1 MSKNRKKHLAL
12 LLCLLLCLS
21 LLPAM
26 SFAEEDTAA
35 IAEEGLEAHPA
46 AIAEAEEDVIT
57 EEDDT
62 PVIPETEEGDVLIED
77 DADDAALE
85 ADEPEADPER
95 KDSGADPVEG
105 FVRRGYS
112 LILGRGADEVG
123 LNYWMN
129 QLKSGQLTG
138 AGFVKGFLD
147 SDEFRAKGASD
158 TEVISIFYRVM
169 MDREPDAG
177 GMAYWMSILDKG
189 VSYAYIINGFAA
201 SDEFGGICAASGIT
215 AGSVPLTEARDQNVQ
230 VTAFV
235 NRNYLYA
242 LRRKGEPDGLNY
254 WTAALLNETKTPQ
267 QTAEEFVFSEE
278 CIGRGLND
286 RDFLDMLYHLY
297 MDRDPDAG
305 GLQYWISELNAGM
318 PRTEVAAEFAQSDE
332 FKAIVASYG
341 LPEEPSTEEFVRDW
355 VTYEVLDGG
364 ILRVRSYDGTAT
376 SLTIPQTV
384 EGYTVVEIGTSAF
397 EGNQVLQSIDLP
409 DSIQTIGRRAF
420 KDCSN
425 LRSMS

>member
-1 MSKNRKKHLAL
+1 MKMKKILTL
-12 LLCLLLCLS
+12 LLCLVLCLS
-21 LLPAM
+21 LFPAV
-26 SFAEEDTAA
+26 SFAEEGTAA
-35 IAEEGLEAHPA
+35 IAEEILEADPA

-62 PVIPETEEGDVLIED
+62 PVIPGTEEGDVLIED
-77 DADDAALE
+77 DAEDAVLE
-85 ADEPEADPER
+85 ANEPEADPER
-95 KDSGADPVEG
+95 KDGSADPVEG

-112 LILGRGADEVG
+112 LILGRGADEGG

-169 MDREPDAG
+169 MDRGPDAG

-215 AGSVPLTEARDQNVQ
+215 PGSVPLTEARDQNAQ

-242 LRRKGEPDGLNY
+242 LRRKGEPDGLND
-254 WTAALLNETKTPQ
+254 WTGKLLNKVQTPKQ
-267 QTAEEFVFSEE
+267 VANDFVFSEE
-278 CIGRGLND
+278 CINRGLND
-286 RDFLDMLYHLY
+286 RDFVDMLYHLY
-297 MDRDPDAG
+297 MDRDPDEG
-305 GLQYWISELNAGM
+305 GLQYWVSELNAGT
-318 PRTEVAAEFAQSDE
+318 PREEAAAGFADSPEFRE
-332 FKAIVASYG
+332 IVKSYG
-341 LPEEPSTEEFVRDW
+341 L
-355 VTYEVLDGG
+355 
-364 ILRVRSYDGTAT
+364 
-376 SLTIPQTV
+376 
-384 EGYTVVEIGTSAF
+384 
-397 EGNQVLQSIDLP
+397 
-409 DSIQTIGRRAF
+409 
-420 KDCSN
+420 
-425 LRSMS
+425 